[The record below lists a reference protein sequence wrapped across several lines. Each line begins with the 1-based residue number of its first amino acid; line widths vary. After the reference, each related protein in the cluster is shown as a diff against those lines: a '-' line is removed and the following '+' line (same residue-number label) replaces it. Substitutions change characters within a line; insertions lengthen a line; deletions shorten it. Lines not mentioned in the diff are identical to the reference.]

1 MKRLPVLLAVMTMLL
16 AGPAAGQ
23 TTLTPVTVQGAAF
36 DLNGPLFYA
45 QELGY
50 FTKAGLDVHI
60 QTSQVTVEG
69 AAAAIL
75 GGSVDVASANTATIA
90 QAHLRG
96 IDFRFFAP
104 SGLFTESA
112 APTELV
118 LVPKTSP
125 IRTAADL
132 NGKTI
137 AVAGLRGML
146 QVATV
151 AWADRHGGNGRSLQF
166 VEIPF
171 PQMDA
176 ALGQHRVDAVVVTE
190 PWATAAHDDTRVIG
204 SAEDGVAPQFMTLG
218 WFSTGAWLNAHPD
231 VAARF
236 ASAIRQGAIWGN
248 AHHKE
253 SAEILSKYSKIP
265 VSVVDGMGRSVYGVN
280 LDPKMIQP
288 PLDVA
293 VKYGYLERP
302 VQAAEIMWTPPGN
315 TSPR

>member
-1 MKRLPVLLAVMTMLL
+1 MKRLPVLLTAMTMLL

-132 NGKTI
+132 NGKTV

-218 WFSTGAWLNAHPD
+218 WFSTGTWLNAHAD
-231 VAARF
+231 VA
-236 ASAIRQGAIWGN
+236 RQGAIWGN

-253 SAEILSKYSKIP
+253 SAAILSKYSKIP

-293 VKYGYLERP
+293 AKYGYLEHP

-315 TSPR
+315 TTPR